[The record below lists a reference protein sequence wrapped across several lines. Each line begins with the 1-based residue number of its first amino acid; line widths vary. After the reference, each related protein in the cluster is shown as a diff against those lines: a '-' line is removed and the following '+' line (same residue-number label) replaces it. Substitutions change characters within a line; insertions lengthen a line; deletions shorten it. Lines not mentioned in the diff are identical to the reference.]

1 MSTLWYLLPDG
12 WDIAVSCCLC
22 SLSYRQGVT
31 CHSLQIHRGPV
42 SAPVP
47 SRSCFMHPGN
57 LCLLLLQ
64 VLCNIPPEPF
74 LQGCHKIRRFPISV
88 GRVCPPPPLALL
100 HHAASPALIFG
111 TEHPRVLALSLRQ
124 ATLISAAT
132 QGGCG
137 DRQPLQKHPASAI
150 KRNTDS
156 KTEEVQQ
163 NRAISWLGG
172 GVWGERWAGW
182 GGHTGWG
189 GEGDTGV

>member
-1 MSTLWYLLPDG
+1 MPLCCRDLVSPRAERMPSGVRPNRKGCSWSSGVLGLDLSTLWYLLPHG
-12 WDIAVSCCLC
+12 WDIAVNCCLC

-150 KRNTDS
+150 KRN
-156 KTEEVQQ
+156 
-163 NRAISWLGG
+163 RY
-172 GVWGERWAGW
+172 
-182 GGHTGWG
+182 
-189 GEGDTGV
+189 